1 MYLTLHRFLEKSNK
15 RKMENNLK
23 ITPEE
28 LEKINSL
35 RREIAT
41 NVENIGRFNIK
52 KHFLVKDLESVD
64 LEIFNLYQK
73 SEDLDKQEK
82 DIIDEIVGKYG
93 EGQLNF
99 ETGEYTVE

>member
-1 MYLTLHRFLEKSNK
+1 
-15 RKMENNLK
+15 
-23 ITPEE
+23 
-28 LEKINSL
+28 
-35 RREIAT
+35 
-41 NVENIGRFNIK
+41 
-52 KHFLVKDLESVD
+52 VKDLESVD